1 MNTISDIYLFL
12 KRPNT
17 LERVELKSPIQFI
30 KWSFIYLLLMTAAI
44 SFVVT
49 VFITPF
55 KYFDIIQF
63 PPRIAVPQG
72 LYYILLV
79 AIIGPIIEELIF
91 RLPLIFNRAS
101 ILIAIVLPVFLLNK
115 SNLFHASIYSIITIV
130 IGVFLLYSKFFKI
143 FNFLE
148 NLWKNHY
155 PIVFYF
161 FVLLFGIIHIANF
174 KNITP
179 IQYLITPL
187 IVAPQII
194 AGFFFSYVRV
204 RYKKGLILSTLMHIY
219 MNSISCII
227 ALLVSNDRLL

>member
-1 MNTISDIYLFL
+1 M
-12 KRPNT
+12 
-17 LERVELKSPIQFI
+17 
-30 KWSFIYLLLMTAAI
+30 
-44 SFVVT
+44 SFVSNVI
-49 VFITPF
+49 VPF

-63 PPRIAVPQG
+63 PPRVAVPQG
-72 LYYILLV
+72 LYYVLFV

-101 ILIAIVLPVFLLNK
+101 ILIAIVLPVFILNK

-130 IGVFLLYSKFFKI
+130 VVGFLLYSRFSKVS
-143 FNFLE
+143 NFLE
-148 NLWKNHY
+148 NIWKNHY

-161 FVLLFGIIHIANF
+161 FVLFFGFLHITNF

-179 IQYLITPL
+179 LQYLMTPL
-187 IVAPQII
+187 IVAPQIV
-194 AGFFFSYVRV
+194 AGFFISYARV